1 MRVIHVV
8 PSVDPAAGGPARSV
22 PELCIAM
29 AAKGLEVTLMTLG
42 PVQPLEGVAV
52 LALPP
57 VRGTRQAP
65 TYGAIRSL
73 RDVVTTPDLLHV
85 HSLWNLPVAV
95 AVKSALAANV
105 PYVITPRGMLQ
116 EVALGRHAI
125 RKRIVYRLAVR
136 SALAHACAIHF
147 LSGAE
152 EADSRRLVPNGVPTV
167 MIPNGIDL
175 DLAHTVARGNFRDRH
190 GLGGKRLVLFVGRLH
205 WSKNLELQLAAIRE
219 LVVDIPDIVWVLIG
233 PDEGQWGSLRSAIDA
248 ADLAANVRWLGAMD
262 RGEVLDA
269 FADADVVLLTS
280 RHEAHPMSMN
290 EAMVVGAPMVM
301 THQMGFSH
309 LDGRGA
315 AVVDANP
322 TAVAAAV
329 RAILDD
335 PGRAETMRVAGRSTA
350 RAEYGWDRVAGQMI
364 AAYEAHCPSQG

>member
-1 MRVIHVV
+1 MRVVHVV

-22 PELCIAM
+22 PELCVAL
-29 AAKGLEVTLMTLG
+29 AAEGLEVVLVTLG
-42 PVQPLEGVAV
+42 SARPLEGVEV

-65 TYGAIRSL
+65 TYRAIRSL
-73 RDVVTTPDLLHV
+73 REVVMTPDLLHV

-95 AVKSALAANV
+95 VIKSALAANV

-125 RKRIVYRLAVR
+125 RKRAVYRLAVR
-136 SALAHACAIHF
+136 SALEHACAIHF
-147 LSGAE
+147 LSRAE
-152 EADSRRLVPNGVPTV
+152 EADSHRLVPNGVPTV
-167 MIPNGIDL
+167 MIPNGIDP
-175 DLAHTVARGNFRDRH
+175 DLGRGLEPGRFRDRH
-190 GLGGKRLVLFVGRLH
+190 NLTGKRLVLFVGRLH

-219 LVVDIPDIVWVLIG
+219 LVVHIPDIVWVLIG
-233 PDEGQWGSLRSAIDA
+233 PDEGQWESLRSAIDA

-262 RGEVLDA
+262 RAEVLDA

-290 EAMVVGAPMVM
+290 EALVIGAPLVM
-301 THQMGFSH
+301 THQTGFPH

-315 AVVDANP
+315 AVVDAS
-322 TAVAAAV
+322 AASVAAAV

-335 PGRAETMRVAGRSTA
+335 PGTAEAMRVAGRLTA
-350 RAEYGWDRVAGQMI
+350 RAEYGWGRVAGQII
-364 AAYEAHCPSQG
+364 AAYEAHCLSRG